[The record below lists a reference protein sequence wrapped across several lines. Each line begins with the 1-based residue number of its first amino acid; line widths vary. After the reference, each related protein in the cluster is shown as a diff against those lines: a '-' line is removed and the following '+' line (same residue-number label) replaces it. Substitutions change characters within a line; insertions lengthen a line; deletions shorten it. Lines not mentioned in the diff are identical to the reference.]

1 MNIKNCKILLTGA
14 TGFIGKS
21 LCQAL
26 IEKGATLVVL
36 TRDEAAARKI
46 LNKSEIRFIK
56 KLSDLDNRSVIDGVI
71 NLAGET
77 ISQRWTEGTKKRI
90 YDSRVKLTA
99 DLANFIISLKAPPRF
114 FISGSAIGFYGCSG
128 QQAFSDTMPSASD
141 ADKMFTHHLCCQWEE
156 ATEIVKKAG
165 IRTVLLRTGVVFE
178 KDGGIIKKMFPAFRL
193 GLGGRIGDGRQ
204 WLSWIHRK
212 DLIGLIMHSIED
224 ISISGPLNAT
234 APAAVTNKEFT
245 IAFARAL
252 KRPAFF
258 PVPTFVLEAA
268 FGQMAREIMLSG
280 QRVIPEKAIHTGY
293 KFLYPTIN
301 KAFDDIFLSLKTS

>member
-77 ISQRWTEGTKKRI
+77 ISQRWTEGSKKLI

-114 FISGSAIGFYGCSG
+114 FISGSGIGFYGCSG
-128 QQAFSDTMPSASD
+128 QQAFSDTTPSASD
-141 ADKMFTHHLCCQWEE
+141 ADKMFTHHLCYQWEE

-280 QRVIPEKAIHTGY
+280 QKVIPEKAIHTGY

-301 KAFDDIFLSLKTS
+301 KAFDDIFLSLKTL

>member
-1 MNIKNCKILLTGA
+1 MNIKNCNILLTGA
-14 TGFIGKS
+14 TGFIGKH
-21 LCQAL
+21 LCLAL

-77 ISQRWTEGTKKRI
+77 ISQRWTEGAKKRI

-99 DLANFIISLKAPPRF
+99 DLANFVTSLATLPQF
-114 FISGSAIGFYGCSG
+114 FISGSAIGLYGCSDL
-128 QQAFSDTMPSASD
+128 QTFSDTAQPALD
-141 ADKMFTHHLCCQWEE
+141 ADRMFTHHLCHQWEE

-165 IRTVLLRTGVVFE
+165 IRTVLLRTGVVLE
-178 KDGGIIKKMFPAFRL
+178 RDGGIIKKMLPAFRL
-193 GLGGRIGDGRQ
+193 GIGGRIGDGRQ

-224 ISISGPLNAT
+224 TSIAGTLNAT
-234 APAAVTNKEFT
+234 APVAVTNKEFT

-258 PVPTFVLEAA
+258 TVPAFVLEAA

-280 QRVIPEKAIHTGY
+280 QKVIPEKAIHAGY

-301 KAFDDIFLSLKTS
+301 QAFEDIFTQA